1 MECETMVSA
10 VIVTYNRKK
19 LLYENIK
26 MLLCQTYKI
35 DKIYVVDN
43 CSTDGTYEFL
53 REQGLMKNPNFIYVK
68 TKSNIGGAGGFYLG
82 AKRAYETALRF
93 FRKSRKLR

>member
-1 MECETMVSA
+1 MVSA

-53 REQGLMKNPNFIYVK
+53 REQGP
-68 TKSNIGGAGGFYLG
+68 AGML
-82 AKRAYETALRF
+82 
-93 FRKSRKLR
+93 SS